1 MAPLEISS
9 FRAIYFS
16 HCVFNLTMPKRL
28 DITNFI
34 SSNKEKLNKGTTF
47 LMIIVN
53 RTKRN
58 TLFTKIHVLD
68 ISLGL
73 KLLELKV
80 HTHVA
85 SKNIKKLTST
95 DYQHKL

>member
-1 MAPLEISS
+1 M
-9 FRAIYFS
+9 
-16 HCVFNLTMPKRL
+16 
-28 DITNFI
+28 
-34 SSNKEKLNKGTTF
+34 TF
-47 LMIIVN
+47 LTIIVN

-58 TLFTKIHVLD
+58 AFFTKIHVLD

-73 KLLELKV
+73 KLPELKV

-85 SKNIKKLTST
+85 SKNIKKLTDISFLQACFST